1 MRAKVLLVCAALPA
15 LLFAQVPTVDDGG
28 VVNAASFTRGQ
39 AVAPG
44 SLISIFGSNLASDLA
59 VAGSVPLSSSLLD
72 VSVTFNGIPAPLLF
86 VSREPA
92 QINAQVPWETL
103 GGGVGGGTA
112 TVVVRRGNLSSQP
125 REIQIAPASPGIFTT
140 QFGVGPAIAIN
151 ADGSLAAPENSIPG
165 LRTRPAR
172 IGEVIVVLGT
182 GLGRVDPPAQ
192 TAHASVDA
200 LRRTMTTPTVLIGGR
215 EATVH
220 FSGLAPEFVGVN
232 QLNVAIPEGVQPGNA
247 VPIQLRMGGITT
259 SDRVTIAVAA
269 N

>member
-1 MRAKVLLVCAALPA
+1 
-15 LLFAQVPTVDDGG
+15 
-28 VVNAASFTRGQ
+28 
-39 AVAPG
+39 
-44 SLISIFGSNLASDLA
+44 
-59 VAGSVPLSSSLLD
+59 
-72 VSVTFNGIPAPLLF
+72 
-86 VSREPA
+86 
-92 QINAQVPWETL
+92 
-103 GGGVGGGTA
+103 
-112 TVVVRRGNLSSQP
+112 VRRGNLSSQP
-125 REIQIAPASPGIFTT
+125 REIQIAPSSPGIFTT

-182 GLGRVDPPAQ
+182 GFGQVDPPAV

-232 QLNVAIPEGVQPGNA
+232 QLNVGIPEGVQPGTA